1 MIKAIIIEDE
11 FGARESLKTIL
22 KEYITDVIVI
32 AEAVDIPSGIKVLND
47 FEPDIVFMDIQLR
60 DGESFRILDEF
71 DSANFQV
78 IFITAYSDYLQK
90 AFDYFSF
97 QYLTKPIDIEK
108 LEKTI
113 AKFRQRKKIDFSIDK
128 LKIFE
133 KLLETKPEILTIPHA
148 EGIRVLSIPDIVRL
162 EADGS
167 YTTFH
172 LVSGENFISTKGIG
186 YYEKA
191 LKQHNFYRTHKS
203 HLVNVSMIADV
214 SFREGILLKNNDNIP
229 LAQRTKKDF
238 LDFLAKQ

>member
-22 KEYITDVIVI
+22 KEYIPDITVI
-32 AEAVDIPSGIKVLND
+32 AEAVDIPSGIQVLSEY
-47 FEPDIVFMDIQLR
+47 EPDIVFMDIQLR
-60 DGESFRILDEF
+60 DGESFRILDHFET
-71 DSANFQV
+71 ANFQV

-113 AKFRQRKKIDFSIDK
+113 AKFRQRKKTDFSIDK

-133 KLLETKPEILTIPHA
+133 KLLDTKPEILTIPHA
-148 EGIRVLSIPDIVRL
+148 EGIRILSIPEIVRL

-172 LVSGENFISTKGIG
+172 LVNGENFMSTKGIG
-186 YYEKA
+186 YYEKI
-191 LKQHNFYRTHKS
+191 LNQHNFYRTHKS

-214 SFREGILLKNNDNIP
+214 SFKEGILLKNNDNIP
-229 LAQRTKKDF
+229 LAQRSKKDF
-238 LDFLAKQ
+238 LDFLAK